1 MSDLE
6 KYVTN
11 RKKQDTEFADGYDVG
26 YEAFKFGAIIKELRL
41 ENGMTQE
48 DLAKKL
54 HTRKT
59 VVSRMENYP
68 SDMRL
73 ATLAKAADVFGKKVK
88 IGII

>member
-6 KYVTN
+6 KYISK
-11 RKKQDTEFADGYDVG
+11 RKTQDSEFALGYDVG
-26 YEAFKFGAIIKELRL
+26 YESFKLGAIIQELRL

-59 VVSRMENYP
+59 VISRIENH
-68 SDMRL
+68 SAEIRL
-73 ATLAKAADVFGKKVK
+73 STLAKAADVFGKKVRV
-88 IGII
+88 GIQ